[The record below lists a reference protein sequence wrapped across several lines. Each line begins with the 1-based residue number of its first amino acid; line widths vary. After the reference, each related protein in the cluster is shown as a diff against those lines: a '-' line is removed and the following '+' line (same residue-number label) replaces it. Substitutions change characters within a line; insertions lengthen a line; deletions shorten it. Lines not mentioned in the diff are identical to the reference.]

1 MIEKVTL
8 QLNGERF
15 VPEEELRCEQM
26 TPKALMLYAGAK
38 CAGLSALHIMRRERV
53 APKRFEISM
62 AGEISEATAQ
72 EPSLFTSFHA
82 VYNIECDTDD
92 DQVKVSRA
100 VKLAHEKYCGMV
112 RMLGRIAPVTHEIA
126 VVSTQPERV

>member
-8 QLNGERF
+8 RLSGEQF
-15 VPEEELRCEQM
+15 VPEEHMSCEAM
-26 TPKALMLYAGAK
+26 SPKVMLLYAGAK
-38 CAGLSALHIMRRERV
+38 CGGLSAMNIMRKERV
-53 APKRFEISM
+53 SPARFEISM
-62 AGEISEATAQ
+62 AGEVTEATAQ
-72 EPSLFTSFHA
+72 EPSVFSSFHI
-82 VYNIECDTDD
+82 VYNVECDTAD

-126 VVSTQPERV
+126 VVSTEPERV